1 MRRHSGKSQ
10 RAAIAVELERHFAK
24 EAEIRMKNGN
34 LYRDDP
40 PELIPEGLKG
50 DAREHAAV
58 ALNTSA

>member
-1 MRRHSGKSQ
+1 
-10 RAAIAVELERHFAK
+10 
-24 EAEIRMKNGN
+24 MKNGN